1 MKGCKAWAKRHTL
14 VIMKNN
20 TTTLHDRSHS
30 NDQAVQDN
38 VFPAGLVVWKVGL
51 DIELRA
57 VAVAMQYGRGAIGLA
72 AKWTREQLIQW
83 VKQKSA
89 RGEAV
94 YTVYESCGFGYT
106 LHEQLCAAGAH
117 SLVTTPMRLNLERRR
132 KNDRMDARELCV
144 RLSRYLD
151 GQLEEMRPI
160 RIPSRAEQ
168 QRRELGRQREFWKRE
183 VRRLENHG
191 RALRI
196 EHEHETLEA
205 GWAGPRK
212 WKRLA
217 PQCSE
222 FVREQLTPVMEQ
234 IRAAKAQ
241 LERLSQQIQALVQ
254 KEQIPTGLGALT
266 VSLIDGEVCE
276 WKRFLSR
283 KAVSSYTGCCPSEH
297 SSGPVQR
304 FGAIDRHGNKHL
316 RVLLVE
322 AVWRLLKWQPRWHA
336 RQKYLMKLRHGARKK
351 IAVALA
357 RQLAIDLWRWRTGR
371 TSAAELGWTLPA
383 ASVHQPKQVL
393 EFTNVNLPRQTVP
406 QGGTLLDAA
415 ADPTGSSLRMGA
427 FHPKALPQV
436 QARHRGRPNALR
448 AARIGAGDRETRS
461 LQREA
466 ASCGAHS
473 PLGKSKERKM
483 KT

>member
-1 MKGCKAWAKRHTL
+1 MKTCNA
-14 VIMKNN
+14 
-20 TTTLHDRSHS
+20 TLHDWSQF
-30 NDQAVQDN
+30 NN
-38 VFPAGLVVWKVGL
+38 PAGNGNVDSAVGRAVWKLGL

-57 VAVAMQYGRGAIGLA
+57 VAVARQCGRGAIGLA
-72 AKWTREQLIQW
+72 AKMTREQLIEW
-83 VKQKSA
+83 VKERIDQ
-89 RGEAV
+89 GEV
-94 YTVYESCGFGYT
+94 VCTVYESCGFGYT
-106 LHEQLCAAGAH
+106 LHEQLTAAGAH
-117 SLVTTPMRLNLERRR
+117 SFVTTPMRLNLERKR

-151 GQLEEMRPI
+151 GQSYELRPI
-160 RIPSRAEQ
+160 RIPSRWEQ

-217 PQCSE
+217 PQCSQ
-222 FVREQLTPVMEQ
+222 FVREQLQPVVAQ
-234 IRAAKAQ
+234 IRSAKAQ
-241 LERLSQQIQALVQ
+241 LERLSEQIESLVN

-266 VSLIDGEVCE
+266 VSLVEGEVCQWE
-276 WKRFLSR
+276 RFAHR
-283 KAVSSYTGCCPSEH
+283 KAVASYTGCCPSEH
-297 SSGPVQR
+297 SSGPIQR

-322 AVWRLLKWQPRWHA
+322 AVWRLLRWQPHWHA
-336 RQKYLMKLRHGARKK
+336 RQKYLLKLRHGTKKK

-371 TSAAELGWTLPA
+371 ASAQELGWSLPETTE
-383 ASVHQPKQVL
+383 QPKPALVFTKTQV
-393 EFTNVNLPRQTVP
+393 PRQNVP
-406 QGGTLLDAA
+406 QGGTQLDAA
-415 ADPTGSSLRMGA
+415 ADPKGSSLRMGA
-427 FHPKALPQV
+427 FHLQALPQV
-436 QARHRGRPNALR
+436 QARHHGRRSLLAT
-448 AARIGAGDRETRS
+448 ARIGAGDRENP
-461 LQREA
+461 
-466 ASCGAHS
+466 
-473 PLGKSKERKM
+473 PLVNGEPPIAEQTDPWEKAQKEKKV